1 MLFKI
6 VSRIVWNVMQAG
18 NWLPD
23 FKTSRFKLDQR
34 FNWHCSLIVC
44 TAGSISRS
52 RVRPSAR
59 PSVSSLT
66 EAAACGGFAAE
77 RRATAARRSAANAS
91 SVTLIADA
99 GSWIDLF
106 FFVFWRSTTM
116 TRTWKRKT
124 KTTILHTRVTRA
136 RAILRHQQQ
145 KHSTS

>member
-6 VSRIVWNVMQAG
+6 VSRIVSNVMQAG

-91 SVTLIADA
+91 SVTLTADA

-106 FFVFWRSTTM
+106 FC
-116 TRTWKRKT
+116 
-124 KTTILHTRVTRA
+124 ILKIDDDDSYVEEEDEDYYPPHTCDPCTCNIA
-136 RAILRHQQQ
+136 PPAAEASH
-145 KHSTS
+145 